1 MKMNIYF
8 YVLVFFFRSVY
19 VLFSFKHNKAWA
31 VRTVV
36 SALALDGNQLFVQ
49 KPLWF
54 RFFIWYLLTLPM
66 DHFDLLWDL

>member
-8 YVLVFFFRSVY
+8 YVLLFFFLDLTVY

-36 SALALDGNQLFVQ
+36 SALCFG
-49 KPLWF
+49 F
-54 RFFIWYLLTLPM
+54 RWKSAVCPKTTVVPM

>member
-8 YVLVFFFRSVY
+8 YVLFFFLDLTVY

-36 SALALDGNQLFVQ
+36 CSVRWL
-49 KPLWF
+49 
-54 RFFIWYLLTLPM
+54 
-66 DHFDLLWDL
+66 